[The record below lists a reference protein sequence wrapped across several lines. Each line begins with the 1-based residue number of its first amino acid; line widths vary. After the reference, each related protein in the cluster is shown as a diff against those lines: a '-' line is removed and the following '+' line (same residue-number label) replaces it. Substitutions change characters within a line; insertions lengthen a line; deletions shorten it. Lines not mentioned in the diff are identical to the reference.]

1 MSGSWARKGPTDI
14 ALHHHDICFR
24 FYTSGYQLAAARAL
38 HWCVRGLTLQLARVE
53 KARDALEREKCD
65 ERTWINI
72 RFYIKY
78 VTRLKLL
85 IEMNLNMGISCAK

>member
-1 MSGSWARKGPTDI
+1 MRARCQAPGPGTDI

-65 ERTWINI
+65 ERTTIVD
-72 RFYIKY
+72 KY
-78 VTRLKLL
+78 SVLH
-85 IEMNLNMGISCAK
+85 